1 MAAKQSVD
9 WAVGK
14 RDSWIDP
21 RSEDHAT
28 GLNLQLDELRAQR
41 ERARRQGD
49 ISEVHAAELEITA
62 LQLELADAGAQP
74 APETHRLFLIRD
86 ADTAEDLMEKSKGA

>member
-1 MAAKQSVD
+1 MAAEHVH
-9 WAVGK
+9 WAGGK
-14 RDSWIDP
+14 GDSWVDP
-21 RSEDHAT
+21 RSEDHTT

-62 LQLELADAGAQP
+62 LQLELADTGTQP
-74 APETHRLFLIRD
+74 APETRRFILIRD